1 MNNCELFPSARA
13 FANGT
18 VRISND
24 DETIVDWAAVLQ
36 KLSERVW
43 YAAVYSMIK
52 SRPALFKW
60 RHFEPEII
68 VCAVRW
74 YLRFSLSYRD
84 VEELLMERGLPADHT
99 SVWRWVQRYAPELN
113 KRCRRELKPTNG
125 SWRVDETYICQGGNW
140 RYLYR
145 AVDSTGATIDFW
157 FSAERDA
164 AAAKRF
170 FQKALRAPG
179 HPRPRVITVDGN
191 PSYPKVI
198 AELKEERKLGRRC
211 RCRTCPYLNNVV
223 EQDHRGIKRR
233 VNASQGFRS
242 FEGAWRTIQGY
253 EVLHMIRKGQVRWLP
268 KGDVLGQIQFI
279 REILGLKA
287 E

>member
-1 MNNCELFPSARA
+1 
-13 FANGT
+13 
-18 VRISND
+18 
-24 DETIVDWAAVLQ
+24 
-36 KLSERVW
+36 
-43 YAAVYSMIK
+43 MIK
-52 SRPALFKW
+52 PRPALFKW

-99 SVWRWVQRYAPELN
+99 TIWRWVQRYAPELN

-164 AAAKRF
+164 AAAKQF
-170 FQKALRAPG
+170 FQKALQSPG

-191 PSYPKVI
+191 PSYAKVI
-198 AELKEERKLGRRC
+198 AELKQERKLGRRC

-233 VNASQGFRS
+233 MLSACRQTKLVFVI
-242 FEGAWRTIQGY
+242 FH
-253 EVLHMIRKGQVRWLP
+253 LHRV
-268 KGDVLGQIQFI
+268 
-279 REILGLKA
+279 LKA
-287 E
+287 PRVLVQQDVQVFMRQSLHRRPFIMR

>member
-1 MNNCELFPSARA
+1 
-13 FANGT
+13 
-18 VRISND
+18 
-24 DETIVDWAAVLQ
+24 
-36 KLSERVW
+36 
-43 YAAVYSMIK
+43 MIK
-52 SRPALFKW
+52 PRPALFKW

-84 VEELLMERGLPADHT
+84 VEELLLERGLPADHT
-99 SVWRWVQRYAPELN
+99 TIWRWVQRYAPELN

-125 SWRVDETYICQGGNW
+125 SWRVDETYICQSGRW

-164 AAAKRF
+164 AAAKYF
-170 FQKALRAPG
+170 FQKALQAPG

-198 AELKEERKLGRRC
+198 AELKQERKLGRRC

-223 EQDHRGIKRR
+223 ELC
-233 VNASQGFRS
+233 
-242 FEGAWRTIQGY
+242 RTS
-253 EVLHMIRKGQVRWLP
+253 
-268 KGDVLGQIQFI
+268 
-279 REILGLKA
+279 
-287 E
+287 

>member
-1 MNNCELFPSARA
+1 MP
-13 FANGT
+13 
-18 VRISND
+18 
-24 DETIVDWAAVLQ
+24 
-36 KLSERVW
+36 KP
-43 YAAVYSMIK
+43 
-52 SRPALFKW
+52 RPALFKW

-99 SVWRWVQRYAPELN
+99 TIWRWVQRYAPELN
-113 KRCRRELKPTNG
+113 KRCRREMKPTNG
-125 SWRVDETYICQGGNW
+125 SWRVDETYICQGGIW

-145 AVDSTGATIDFW
+145 AVDSSGATIDFW

-170 FQKALRAPG
+170 FQKALKAPG

-198 AELKEERKLGRRC
+198 AEGRDSDGVQRLVMEPGTMPRDAIERRGFGLGVR
-211 RCRTCPYLNNVV
+211 V
-223 EQDHRGIKRR
+223 EK
-233 VNASQGFRS
+233 
-242 FEGAWRTIQGY
+242 
-253 EVLHMIRKGQVRWLP
+253 
-268 KGDVLGQIQFI
+268 
-279 REILGLKA
+279 ILGLLPVLL

>member
-1 MNNCELFPSARA
+1 MNKP
-13 FANGT
+13 
-18 VRISND
+18 
-24 DETIVDWAAVLQ
+24 W
-36 KLSERVW
+36 
-43 YAAVYSMIK
+43 
-52 SRPALFKW
+52 PALFKW

-99 SVWRWVQRYAPELN
+99 TIWRWVQRYAPELN

-125 SWRVDETYICQGGNW
+125 SWRVDETYICQGGSW

-164 AAAKRF
+164 AAAKQF
-170 FQKALRAPG
+170 FQKALQAPG

-191 PSYPKVI
+191 PSYARVI
-198 AELKEERKLGRRC
+198 AELKQERKLGRRC

-233 VNASQGFRS
+233 VNASQGFRFVRGS
-242 FEGAWRTIQGY
+242 LADDTRLRGSAHDPKRPS
-253 EVLHMIRKGQVRWLP
+253 EVV
-268 KGDVLGQIQFI
+268 
-279 REILGLKA
+279 A
-287 E
+287 ERGCPWADSVHPGNPRIEELSHRYTKLVGFGRL

>member
-1 MNNCELFPSARA
+1 MP
-13 FANGT
+13 
-18 VRISND
+18 
-24 DETIVDWAAVLQ
+24 
-36 KLSERVW
+36 KP
-43 YAAVYSMIK
+43 
-52 SRPALFKW
+52 RPALFKW

-84 VEELLMERGLPADHT
+84 VEELLVERGLPADHT

-145 AVDSTGATIDFW
+145 AVRTVPLAPPSTFL

-164 AAAKRF
+164 AAAKQF
-170 FQKALRAPG
+170 FQKALQAPG

-198 AELKEERKLGRRC
+198 AELKQERKLGRRC

-223 EQDHRGIKRR
+223 EQDYRGIKRR

-253 EVLHMIRKGQVRWLP
+253 EILHMIRKGQVRWLP

-279 REILGLKA
+279 RETLGLKS
-287 E
+287 